1 MKFFSIIFGV
11 VFLLFAATCDHAKSS
26 DTMEITGKLQPRGI
40 TSYQYGTHIINSK
53 DKVYALKSKKV
64 HLDEYEGETVTITGK
79 KVDGYPL
86 EGGPVLLEV
95 LKLKE

>member
-11 VFLLFAATCDHAKSS
+11 VFLLFAATCDHTKSS

-40 TSYQYGTHIINSK
+40 TSYQYGTHVIKSK
-53 DKVYALKSKKV
+53 DKTYALKSKKISLKD
-64 HLDEYEGETVTITGK
+64 HEDDTVTITGK
-79 KVDGYPL
+79 KVEGYPL

>member
-11 VFLLFAATCDHAKSS
+11 VFLLFAATCNHGKSS
-26 DTMEITGKLQPRGI
+26 DNMKITGKLQPRGI

-53 DKVYALKSKKV
+53 DKVYALKSKKIS
-64 HLDEYEGETVTITGK
+64 LEDYEGETVTITGK
-79 KVDGYPL
+79 KVEGYPL